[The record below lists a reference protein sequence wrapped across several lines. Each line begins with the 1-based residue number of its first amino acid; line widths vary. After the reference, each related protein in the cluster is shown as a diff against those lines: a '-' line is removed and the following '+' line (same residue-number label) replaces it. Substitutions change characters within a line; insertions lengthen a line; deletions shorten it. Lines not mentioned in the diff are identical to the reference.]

1 MKKLRK
7 PLAIFTGVLILVLS
21 VISAFSAQEPPCVYL
36 SVLGDSI
43 ASGYGLKDLESS
55 YAAEVSKEKHY
66 SLSNDAVDGHTTTDL
81 LWVVCHD
88 SVAREGLE
96 KADLVAISIGGNDIL
111 QLLLNSNTTALLDI
125 LSNGAQSQYVKNA
138 VSVATEKLLFSCME
152 IRSLNPDVPIIL
164 QTQYNPL
171 YAHEQYKQFAPLA
184 DKLAPA
190 FADVLNY
197 VSEELGNIYIADVYT
212 AFDNYYKETGDY
224 SVIQA
229 DGIHPSETGH
239 DLIAQVILPIIDKLE
254 SEDIV
259 PIAYETYYLLGDP
272 DASGTVTISDATMIQ
287 KYIARIVIFKDRV
300 VRMCADAD
308 EDGLV
313 TIKDATAIQKHL
325 AKLTTDSS
333 IDTYIP
339 YITE

>member
-1 MKKLRK
+1 MKNFRK
-7 PLAIFTGVLILVLS
+7 FLALFTGVLILVLS
-21 VISAFSAQEPPCVYL
+21 VISAFSAQEPPRVYF

-55 YAAEVSKEKHY
+55 YAAEISKEKHY
-66 SLSNDAVDGHTTTDL
+66 TLSNDAVDGHTTTNL

-88 SVAREGLE
+88 PVARERLE
-96 KADLVAISIGGNDIL
+96 RADLVAISIGGNDLL
-111 QLLLNSNTTALLDI
+111 QLLLNSDATVLLDI
-125 LSNGAQSQYVKNA
+125 MSKGIQSQYVKAA
-138 VSVATEKLLFSCME
+138 VETATEKLLFSCME

-171 YAHEQYKQFAPLA
+171 YAHEQYKQFASFA
-184 DKLAPA
+184 DTLSPA
-190 FADVLNY
+190 FTSVLNS
-197 VSEELGNIYIADVYT
+197 VSEELENIYIADVYT

-224 SVIQA
+224 NVIQA

-239 DLIAQVILPIIDKLE
+239 DLISQVILPIIDRLE
-254 SEDIV
+254 SEGIV

-272 DASGTVTISDATMIQ
+272 DASGAVTISDATMIQ
-287 KYIARIVIFKDRV
+287 KYIARIVVFKDRV

-325 AKLTTDSS
+325 AKLITDSS